1 MSRNISFKNA
11 YAIGQIKNGL
21 NKEGKKI
28 IDELPIIEQER
39 LAQLQRKK
47 DPNLN
52 IEINK
57 IIGNQD
63 NFIDKEERKK
73 ILQNKSF
80 EKQGINN
87 PSEVTSNAF
96 YYQNKANSFDD
107 IYNLIGIGTHLSQ
120 KEQAKFNH
128 YKDMKTNTYVQIAQ
142 NDEIVKQNKKLLEQN
157 DEIISLLKQIANKG
171 EM

>member
-142 NDEIVKQNKKLLEQN
+142 NDKIIKQN
-157 DEIISLLKQIANKG
+157 DEIINLLKQIANK
-171 EM
+171 EDI

>member
-57 IIGNQD
+57 IIGDQD

-142 NDEIVKQNKKLLEQN
+142 NDEIVKQNKKLIEQN